1 MNDIKD
7 QLLAEAAGLERE
19 LADNPENPD
28 VLLRVGWSR
37 LQLGDSR
44 AARDA
49 LLKAHVLRPNAVV
62 IRIYAA
68 RALAE
73 CGDYR
78 APQLIQ
84 DWQRWLPLPDRLQ
97 FDLADA
103 MQRTDWTQ
111 EAVGVLEDL
120 LHRSPE
126 HRWARLLLGSLY
138 ERVNRLEDARAVL
151 DAMPA
156 GDGGDTDT
164 GRELT
169 HQQAVLQMRT
179 GRLDEARA
187 LLQQVGPR
195 IEGDAEHFF
204 LLGTLADRT
213 DNVDDAM
220 AQLAQAHALQRH
232 TLERAAPQRLQDG
245 AALLP
250 AAEEYL
256 DADAVAQWPRQVAP
270 DAAQSPV
277 FVIGFPRSGTT
288 LVEQMLDA
296 HPALQAMDE
305 RPHFD
310 VLADQ
315 LEDYGVH
322 VPGDLGRLTQADCDE
337 LRKGYL
343 LMACARTPRRWNA
356 QLVDKNPL
364 NMLWLPLI
372 LRVFPNARFIL
383 MLRNPCD
390 VLLSNYMQDYRS
402 VVMMSISLDLER
414 LAHAYVDAFEH
425 WFHHAAILKPN
436 VVTVRYED
444 LVADPERTAA
454 QMGGFLGLADASTML
469 DAARHA
475 REKGFIGTPS
485 YSQVIEPINRQ
496 GVDRW
501 LRYRRW
507 FDKPLEILTP
517 VLTRI
522 GYAGVGDA

>member
-1 MNDIKD
+1 MTDITD
-7 QLLAEAAGLERE
+7 QLSAEAAGLERE
-19 LADNPENPD
+19 LSGNPDNAD
-28 VLLRVGWSR
+28 VLLRLGWSK
-37 LQLGDSR
+37 LQLGDAW

-103 MQRTDWTQ
+103 MQRTDWTV

-120 LHRSPE
+120 LRRSPG
-126 HRWARLLLGSLY
+126 HTWARLLLASLY
-138 ERVNRLEDARAVL
+138 ERINRLEDARTLL
-151 DAMPA
+151 DAMPSSDA
-156 GDGGDTDT
+156 ADVATD
-164 GRELT
+164 RERL
-169 HQQAVLQMRT
+169 HQQAVLQMRA
-179 GRLDEARA
+179 GAPEEART
-187 LLQQVGPR
+187 LLQRAGPR
-195 IEGDAEHFF
+195 IAGDAEHFF
-204 LLGTLADRT
+204 LLGKLADQAG
-213 DNVDDAM
+213 DVDDAM
-220 AQLAQAHALQRH
+220 AQLQQAHVSQRH
-232 TLERAAPQRLQDG
+232 TLEHVAPQRLRDD

-250 AAEEYL
+250 AAETYL
-256 DADAVAQWPRQVAP
+256 DAASVARWPIQAAP
-270 DAAQSPV
+270 DAAQSPI

-322 VPGDLGRLTQADCDE
+322 VPSDLGRLTQADCDE

-372 LRVFPNARFIL
+372 QRVFPNARLVL

-402 VVMMSISLDLER
+402 VVMMSISLDLQR
-414 LAHAYVDAFEH
+414 LARAYVDAFGH
-425 WFHHAAILKPN
+425 WFHHAEILKPN
-436 VVTVRYED
+436 VLTIRYED
-444 LVADPERTAA
+444 LVANPERMAA
-454 QMGGFLGLADASTML
+454 EIGGFLGLTDSSAML

-485 YSQVIEPINRQ
+485 YSQVIEPINRH

-507 FDKPLEILTP
+507 FDQPLAILAP
-517 VLTRI
+517 VLPKV
-522 GYAGVGDA
+522 GYPSTGSL